1 MAQMLFLFATLLAPG
16 VDDVIRPDL
25 RGVVLDQDGQP
36 VERAAVFVY
45 TAGPRR
51 GTSPY

>member
-1 MAQMLFLFATLLAPG
+1 MMHTLPLLVALFTTGL
-16 VDDVIRPDL
+16 DDVARPDL
-25 RGVVLDQDGQP
+25 RGKVLDQGGRP
-36 VERAAVFVY
+36 VESAAVFIY

>member
-1 MAQMLFLFATLLAPG
+1 MQTLPLLLALLAPG
-16 VDDVIRPDL
+16 VDDPARPDL
-25 RGVVLDQDGQP
+25 SGKVLDQDGQP